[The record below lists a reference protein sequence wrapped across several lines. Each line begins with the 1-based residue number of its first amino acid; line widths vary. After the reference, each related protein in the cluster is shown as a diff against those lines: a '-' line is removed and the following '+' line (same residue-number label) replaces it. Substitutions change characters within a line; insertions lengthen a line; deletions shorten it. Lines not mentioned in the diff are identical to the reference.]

1 MESFLILLRGNSGS
15 GKTTIAKAVQHVF
28 GEEAVLISQDVFRRE
43 IFCVKDTPN
52 NLASGLMK
60 EAVLYAKGK
69 VPVVLVEGIYSREKY
84 QDFLDFLMKLFPQKK
99 LVYYFDLS
107 FEETVKR
114 HQTRMQRDYFSE
126 ETMRKWWLERD
137 LLFPK
142 GSSEERL
149 IKEGLTIAET
159 VDQIIADHQETRRS
173 D

>member
-1 MESFLILLRGNSGS
+1 MESILILHRGNSGS
-15 GKTTIAKAVQHVF
+15 GKTTIARAVQHVF

-69 VPVVLVEGIYSREKY
+69 VPMILVEGIYSREKY

-114 HQTRMQRDYFSE
+114 HQTRMQRDHFSE
-126 ETMRKWWLERD
+126 ENMREWWLERD
-137 LLFPK
+137 LLFPQESLK
-142 GSSEERL
+142 ERL
-149 IKEGLTIAET
+149 IKEGQTIAET
-159 VDQIIADHQETRRS
+159 VNQIMADYEEIRRR